1 MTVATEESQVGGR
14 ATPLLD
20 AHHVGH
26 QTMMVPIRS
35 SGAPASITPGLS
47 CPREGVDQASKKT
60 GLVASTCHLKNI
72 KNTDPLFK
80 VELETA
86 MENQHISTTA
96 NQF

>member
-80 VELETA
+80 VELEQSFA
-86 MENQHISTTA
+86 
-96 NQF
+96 